1 MRIMMTNTIAPT
13 TLATRSRSLGV
24 VVLLAAVLA
33 SPATPGAFLGTTTRV
48 SVDSAGNE
56 GNGRSS
62 ASSIS
67 ANGRFVAFSS
77 DASNLVPGDTNRV
90 EDVFVHDRKTGITT
104 RVSVD
109 SAGNEGNDGSFAR
122 SISANGRFVAF
133 GAFASNLVPGDTNEV
148 EDIFVHESA
157 PNAFAR
163 DRDDDAD
170 DADDD
175 D

>member
-1 MRIMMTNTIAPT
+1 MCVKWLERKERKAMRIMMTITIAPT

-33 SPATPGAFLGTTTRV
+33 SPATPTCAFLGTTTRV

-56 GNGRSS
+56 GNARSS
-62 ASSIS
+62 TVSIS
-67 ANGRFVAFSS
+67 ADGRFVAFSS

-109 SAGNEGNDGSFAR
+109 NAGNQGNGFSSEA
-122 SISANGRFVAF
+122 SISADGRFVAF
-133 GAFASNLVPGDTNEV
+133 GAFASNLVPWG
-148 EDIFVHESA
+148 HQRS
-157 PNAFAR
+157 
-163 DRDDDAD
+163 
-170 DADDD
+170 
-175 D
+175 